1 MDSKWKFSLLEKIKP
16 IFLKVSKLCLI
27 VSKYSS
33 VYAQLDSISS
43 KFTVDMNLYTDANMT
58 QPMGVGHEGKVK

>member
-1 MDSKWKFSLLEKIKP
+1 MNSKWKFSLLETVKQ

-27 VSKYSS
+27 VSKCSS

-43 KFTVDMNLYTDANMT
+43 KFKVDMNLYTDANMT